1 MNRALNVGIIVADP
15 GLRHTIVD
23 CLNHLKVRV
32 AFAISPTGAEASAPE
47 YSNPEVLVLDFGHR
61 SAFEI
66 MATLKTMATPPP
78 VIAAHVSAD
87 PDVIL
92 AAVRAG
98 AREFV
103 SPPISGQTLQNA
115 LDKIAAER
123 LLMAPAHRTG
133 KTIGF
138 LSAQGGCGATM
149 VACHLAAELRRIT
162 PSSVLAADFDAS
174 TGMLGFWLRANASR
188 SVLDLAKNLAR
199 MDLSLWKGMV
209 HTVQPRLDAL
219 TAPADVSLGELPSAA
234 SFSTVLRFARANYD
248 WVVAD
253 LGQGLSPLSMA
264 LIPEL
269 DTLYL
274 VTTPEVAALYQARR
288 AIQKL
293 LSSQSTAEPP
303 RLVVNRVRPEHS
315 PDPKDMERL
324 FALPIEAYLP
334 EDYNAVVE
342 AHSEGRLV
350 SPGSDLGRRLAQLA
364 AKVSGKPAPERR
376 ESRFSLFRQFRTRPA
391 EL

>member
-1 MNRALNVGIIVADP
+1 MTRALNVGIIVADP
-15 GLRHTIVD
+15 NLRHTIVD
-23 CLNHLKVRV
+23 CLNHLKVRI
-32 AFAISPTGAEASAPE
+32 AFAISPTGADASAPE

-66 MATLKTMATPPP
+66 MATLKTMPSPPP

-92 AAVRAG
+92 AAIRAG

-103 SPPISGQTLQNA
+103 SPPIGGQTFQNA
-115 LDKIAAER
+115 LDKIATAR
-123 LLMAPAHRTG
+123 LLQAPASRTG
-133 KTIGF
+133 KTIGI

-162 PSSVLAADFDAS
+162 TASILAADFDPTS
-174 TGMLGFWLRANASR
+174 GMLGFWLRANPSS
-188 SVLDLAKNLAR
+188 SVVDVARNLSR
-199 MDLSLWKGMV
+199 MDSSLWKGMV

-219 TAPADVSLGELPSAA
+219 TAPADIPLGELPSSS
-234 SFSTVLRFARANYD
+234 SFSTALRFARANYD

-253 LGQGLSPLSMA
+253 LGQGLTPLSMA

-293 LSSQSTAEPP
+293 VSGQSTAEPP
-303 RLVVNRVRPEHS
+303 RLVVNRVRTEHP
-315 PDPKDMERL
+315 PDSKDMERL
-324 FALPIEAYLP
+324 FGLPVEAYLP
-334 EDYNAVVE
+334 EDYYEVVE

-350 SPGSDLGRRLAQLA
+350 SPGSQLGRKLEELAF
-364 AKVSGKPAPERR
+364 KVSGQPAPERR
-376 ESRFSLFRQFRTRPA
+376 ESRFSLFRQFRTRAA

>member
-1 MNRALNVGIIVADP
+1 MTRALNVGIIVADP
-15 GLRHTIVD
+15 NLRHTIVD

-32 AFAISPTGAEASAPE
+32 AFAISPIGADTSAPE

-66 MATLKTMATPPP
+66 MATLKTMPSPPP
-78 VIAAHVSAD
+78 VIAAHVTAD

-103 SPPISGQTLQNA
+103 SPPISSQTFQGA

-123 LLMAPAHRTG
+123 LLTAPANRSG
-133 KTIGF
+133 KTIGL

-149 VACHLAAELRRIT
+149 IACHLAAELRRIT
-162 PSSVLAADFDAS
+162 TASVLAADFDPTS
-174 TGMLGFWLRANASR
+174 GMLGFWLRADPSR
-188 SVLDLAKNLAR
+188 SVLDVAKNLSR
-199 MDLSLWKGMV
+199 LDLSLWKGMV
-209 HTVQPRLDAL
+209 HAVQPRLDAL
-219 TAPADVSLGELPSAA
+219 TAPVEICLGELPSSN

-269 DTLYL
+269 DTLYI

-293 LSSQSTAEPP
+293 VSSQLTAERP
-303 RLVVNRVRPEHS
+303 RLVVNRVRAEHA
-315 PDPKDMERL
+315 PDSKDMERL
-324 FALPIEAYLP
+324 FSLPVEAYLP
-334 EDYNAVVE
+334 EDYDAVVE

-350 SPGSDLGRRLAQLA
+350 SPSSDLGRRLTQLA
-364 AKVSGKPAPERR
+364 FKVSGQPAPERR
-376 ESRFSLFRQFRTRPA
+376 ESKFSLFRQFRARAA

>member
-1 MNRALNVGIIVADP
+1 MNRALNVGIVVADP
-15 GLRHTIVD
+15 GLRHAIVD
-23 CLNHLKVRV
+23 CLNHLKVRI
-32 AFAISPTGAEASAPE
+32 AFAISPTGADASAPE
-47 YSNPEVLVLDFGHR
+47 YSNPEVLVLDFGDR
-61 SAFEI
+61 SAHEI
-66 MATLKTMATPPP
+66 MATLKTLPTPPP

-103 SPPISGQTLQNA
+103 SPPISGQTFQNA

-123 LLMAPAHRTG
+123 LMQAPANRTG

-138 LSAQGGCGATM
+138 LSAQGGCGATT

-162 PSSVLAADFDAS
+162 TASVLAADFDPL

-188 SVLDLAKNLAR
+188 SVVDVAKNLSR

-209 HTVQPRLDAL
+209 HSVQPRLDAL
-219 TAPADVSLGELPSAA
+219 TAPADVSLGELPSTA

-274 VTTPEVAALYQARR
+274 VTTPEVAALFQARR
-288 AIQKL
+288 TIQKL

-303 RLVVNRVRPEHS
+303 RLVVNRVRTEHA
-315 PDPKDMERL
+315 PDSKDLERL
-324 FALPIEAYLP
+324 FASPIEAYLP
-334 EDYNAVVE
+334 EDYPAVVE

-364 AKVSGKPAPERR
+364 FRISGKPAPERR
-376 ESRFSLFRQFRTRPA
+376 ESRFSLFRQFRTRA
-391 EL
+391 VEL